1 MDESLTKCQELIL
14 KIFGLF
20 YSRKTCFNINKRF
33 VNEICT
39 DFMTE
44 TDDSPCSFVDEKR
57 VGQRICTARDFAR
70 NDCSKKPEIKVN
82 T

>member
-1 MDESLTKCQELIL
+1 
-14 KIFGLF
+14 
-20 YSRKTCFNINKRF
+20 
-33 VNEICT
+33 
-39 DFMTE
+39 MTE

-82 T
+82 TCYRHVDDNINWRQQQSQIVTNIDSTEINSSY